1 MMRMFPSS
9 LAIAALAALS
19 ACGGGKGGTPSPATK
34 LTYTDPSGG
43 SYRLARN
50 PASTPSHL
58 VLDLVGPPSTVVN
71 GVGFYL
77 EADAGRV
84 TWAPVSGTSHVASD
98 FFTGP
103 LLVCERVAGSVL
115 QACIYRK
122 GGVPAPTT
130 GSATVLAQVAL
141 DLQPGVPSMTH
152 IPLGVP
158 SGKAL
163 ILNPG
168 TASTPTTPITIA
180 IGTLIAE

>member
-1 MMRMFPSS
+1 MMRMLPSS

-50 PASTPSHL
+50 PASTPGHL

-122 GGVPAPTT
+122 GGVPA
-130 GSATVLAQVAL
+130 
-141 DLQPGVPSMTH
+141 MTH